1 MKKSF
6 FLVLVFFVIF
16 LVLLLGAAFFTMLEE
31 NCTHMKAGIN
41 SSFFNWTFFL
51 NSAVRYLPW
60 CAILSLMMLILYI
73 IKHKFTILQFI
84 IPYYIIAL
92 LLWMLAIPGCAF
104 LYDNVQKAFPISQP
118 DSQDFSAGYFRKDGE
133 FLTFVTGKEED
144 DGEIWRRKVFSEQT
158 SSVSQESD
166 DITETTETA
175 ENSVIFADSLIE
187 KAVSIPAWWN
197 FAHEKCLLLKKVCRS
212 ALEKGYL
219 AYILFATMGFALSSV
234 VFMCRF
240 SSWRLVNA
248 LSVIILSVLI
258 VIANIHF
265 YDIPIIEKIPI
276 LGEWWLP
283 LVFNATI
290 CVLFMTVGIIN
301 WIRHP
306 DRNMEDR

>member
-16 LVLLLGAAFFTMLEE
+16 LVLLFGAAFFTMLEE

-41 SSFFNWTFFL
+41 SNFFNWTFFL

-73 IKHKFTILQFI
+73 IKHKFSVPQFI

-92 LLWMLAIPGCAF
+92 LLWMLGIPGSAF
-104 LYDNVQKAFPISQP
+104 LYDNVQKAFPIVQP
-118 DSQDFSAGYFRKDGE
+118 DSQDFSAGYFRKDGD

-158 SSVSQESD
+158 SSVSQESY
-166 DITETTETA
+166 DIPEIA

-197 FAHEKCLLLKKVCRS
+197 FAHEKCLLLKNVCRS
-212 ALEKGYL
+212 ALAKGYL
-219 AYILFATMGFALSSV
+219 SYLLFATMGFALSSV

-240 SSWRLVNA
+240 SSWRLVNV
-248 LSVIILSVLI
+248 LCVIILSTLI
-258 VIANIHF
+258 VITNIHF
-265 YDIPIIEKIPI
+265 YDISIIEKLPI
-276 LGEWWLP
+276 LGKWWLP
-283 LVFNATI
+283 LVFNGTI
-290 CVLFMTVGIIN
+290 CALFMTVGIIN
-301 WIRHP
+301 WIHHP